1 MAEMKVML
9 FKKSRIRVDEEG
21 RVCLNDIHK
30 AAGFSKHQMP
40 HDWLRG
46 PSAAREVTAL
56 LARITGKSRNWTKE
70 QIKSVYY
77 TKVGQSG
84 GTWAHENL
92 ALGYAAYLSPALA
105 VEIRDV
111 FLRYKKADVELADDI
126 LDRATPEENE
136 WAAVRA
142 LSRVKRNEFTLSLQ
156 EHGVVGF
163 GYANCTDAVYKE
175 VLDGSAKS
183 LKERRGLAK
192 KDNLRNS
199 MSTDELVSVMFAE
212 TLSRQRI
219 NEEHPRGNSQCIA
232 ATRRSSAFVRE
243 AIEGDRKDRQRPL
256 V

>member
-1 MAEMKVML
+1 MKVML

-30 AAGFSKHQMP
+30 AAGFSKNQRP
-40 HDWLRG
+40 SDWL
-46 PSAAREVTAL
+46 AL
-56 LARITGKSRNWTKE
+56 RTTSKAIEAVLARITGKSGNWA
-70 QIKSVYY
+70 KSDYRSALY
-77 TKVGQSG
+77 TKTGQQG
-84 GTWAHENL
+84 GSWAHENL
-92 ALGYAAYLSPALA
+92 ALAYAEYLAPKLG

-111 FLRYKKADVELADDI
+111 FLRYKKADAELADDI

-142 LSRVKRNEFTLSLQ
+142 LSRVKRNEFTTTLQ
-156 EHGVVGF
+156 EHGVEGF
-163 GYANCTDAVYKE
+163 GYANCTDTVYKE
-175 VLDGSAKS
+175 VLDGTAKK
-183 LKERRGLAK
+183 LKEARGLDK
-192 KDNLRNS
+192 KANLRNS

-219 NEEHPRGNSQCIA
+219 TEERSRGNSQCIA
-232 ATRRSSAFVRE
+232 ATKRSSVFVRQ